1 MKHIRNTRRR
11 NRKGPD
17 ILMWIVMAALLVV
30 FVSEIPTLD
39 DSLAFSGQ
47 KNTPLITELMSSNN
61 GTITNEDGQY
71 CDWIELYN
79 PSDQP
84 INLAGFTLTDDP
96 EAPAQYVLPY
106 WVLDPGTYV
115 LLYADDQPS
124 TDTEL
129 HVPFKLRDK
138 GEILIL
144 FDSERVEVQRVSFPG
159 MESNVSYALH
169 AETLEWVPTDRC
181 TPGYDN
187 TDEGYAAYQE
197 SHRAVSPVFI
207 NEVMPGNTITLSDE
221 DGEYSDWVELYNPSP
236 ATIDLT
242 GWGLSDTEDT
252 PKRWEFPAAQ
262 IGPGEY
268 LVVFLSGKNK
278 AGAGGQFHTDF
289 KLNAYEDTI
298 LLANKRG
305 QIVSE
310 VAISDVGED
319 MSYAL
324 IPRYRPVAGAHPAH
338 PRFRQYDRRVERA
351 PGKPLLPYG
360 FPRHHQ
366 RGHEQ

>member
-1 MKHIRNTRRR
+1 MRTANTVT
-11 NRKGPD
+11 G
-17 ILMWIVMAALLVV
+17 
-30 FVSEIPTLD
+30 S
-39 DSLAFSGQ
+39 SC
-47 KNTPLITELMSSNN
+47 ITHRIS
-61 GTITNEDGQY
+61 
-71 CDWIELYN
+71 
-79 PSDQP
+79 P

-221 DGEYSDWVELYNPSP
+221 DGEYSDWGGIIQS
-236 ATIDLT
+236 
-242 GWGLSDTEDT
+242 LSRHHRPDGMGVVRYGRYPQAVGVSRRPD
-252 PKRWEFPAAQ
+252 R
-262 IGPGEY
+262 PG
-268 LVVFLSGKNK
+268 
-278 AGAGGQFHTDF
+278 
-289 KLNAYEDTI
+289 
-298 LLANKRG
+298 R
-305 QIVSE
+305 
-310 VAISDVGED
+310 
-319 MSYAL
+319 
-324 IPRYRPVAGAHPAH
+324 IPRRILI
-338 PRFRQYDRRVERA
+338 R
-351 PGKPLLPYG
+351 
-360 FPRHHQ
+360 
-366 RGHEQ
+366 